1 MENEKVEVSFT
12 IRVQGMVG
20 GSFEIDKKDFERIK
34 ERWES
39 RPLSH
44 EETDLADELLSLA
57 PFDYMR
63 YLNIEDMEIEDLDS
77 AQAEGDQ
84 E

>member
-20 GSFEIDKKDFERIK
+20 GSFEIDKKDFKQIK

-39 RPLSH
+39 RPLRH
-44 EETDLADELLSLA
+44 DATDLADKLLGLA
-57 PFDYMR
+57 PFDYMK
-63 YLNIEDMEIEDLDS
+63 YLNIEEMEIEDLDS
-77 AQAEGDQ
+77 AQAEGDKA
-84 E
+84 